1 MHIYTE
7 RQMDGR
13 HCEPVKKKEKETQI
27 KQKQKDRQS
36 KRENT
41 PVPIQLLA
49 KNFLSEKFV
58 RLNYGEKY
66 FIIFHLVETESE

>member
-13 HCEPVKKKEKETQI
+13 NCETVKKEKETQI

-41 PVPIQLLA
+41 PVPILLLA
-49 KNFLSEKFV
+49 KNFLSEKFL
-58 RLNYGEKY
+58 R
-66 FIIFHLVETESE
+66 

>member
-13 HCEPVKKKEKETQI
+13 NCETVKKEKETQI

-41 PVPIQLLA
+41 PVPILLLA
-49 KNFLSEKFV
+49 KNLANDHLIEFHLIEIV
-58 RLNYGEKY
+58 
-66 FIIFHLVETESE
+66 IFHLIESFN